1 MCVCVCVCV
10 RVCVHFAS
18 VCDTVHF
25 IAVLLVEGT
34 AESACLHRH
43 HVFSITETRK
53 SGHQLRHCLQ
63 RY

>member
-1 MCVCVCVCV
+1 M
-10 RVCVHFAS
+10 CVHFAS